1 MLGIEET
8 KMMNCDQTTEC
19 IDDYLDGTASGD
31 EQRAVE
37 QHIEHC
43 ADCRTAISSHR
54 DLRARLARFGETS
67 CPEPD
72 AGFYDRA
79 LARAAQAGVRRQRNR
94 WVMTGFGG
102 AVAASLMI
110 WIVSGVFFASPE
122 LDQPA
127 IPSVTM
133 ALESPQTFNLV
144 FSSASALTDASMT
157 VTLPDGIEV
166 QGFSGQREITWMTS
180 LRKGRNIL
188 PLTLIATS
196 PVGGELLATLQH
208 EDDDKMFRLQV
219 SVI

>member
-1 MLGIEET
+1 MLGIEGK
-8 KMMNCDQTTEC
+8 KMMNCDQITENL
-19 IDDYLDGTASGD
+19 DDYLDSTASGD
-31 EQRAVE
+31 DQLAFE

-43 ADCRTAISSHR
+43 SDCRKLVRSGR
-54 DLRARLARFGETS
+54 NLQARLARFGETG

-72 AGFYDRA
+72 ADFYDRA
-79 LARAAQAGVRRQRNR
+79 LARAAQSGTRRQRNR
-94 WVMTGFGG
+94 WVMTGFGS

-110 WIVSGVFFASPE
+110 WIVSSVFFATPE

-144 FSSASALTDASMT
+144 FSSASELTDASMT

-166 QGFSGQREITWMTS
+166 EGFSGQREITWMTS

-208 EDDDKMFRLQV
+208 ENDDKLFRLQV

>member
-1 MLGIEET
+1 
-8 KMMNCDQTTEC
+8 MMNCELITE
-19 IDDYLDGTASGD
+19 ILDDYLDGTASSID
-31 EQRAVE
+31 QRAVE
-37 QHIEHC
+37 QHVEHC
-43 ADCRTAISSHR
+43 APCRTLIDSHR
-54 DLRARLARFGETS
+54 DMLARLASYGETS
-67 CPEPD
+67 RPEPA

-79 LARAAQAGVRRQRNR
+79 LARAAQKGAKRQRNR
-94 WVMTGFGG
+94 WVMTGFSG

-110 WIVSGVFFASPE
+110 WVVSSVFFSSPE

-127 IPSVTM
+127 IPTVTM

-144 FSSASALTDASMT
+144 FSSADALTDASMT

-166 QGFSGQREITWMTS
+166 QGFAGQREITWMTS

-208 EDDDKMFRLQV
+208 ENDDKMFRLQV

>member
-1 MLGIEET
+1 
-8 KMMNCDQTTEC
+8 MNCDQITE
-19 IDDYLDGTASGD
+19 ILDDHLDGTTSGD
-31 EQRAVE
+31 DQRAVE
-37 QHIEHC
+37 EHLEHC
-43 ADCRTAISSHR
+43 ANCQVLVKSHQE
-54 DLRARLARFGETS
+54 LRARLARFGETS
-67 CPEPD
+67 CPEPA

-79 LARAAQAGVRRQRNR
+79 LARAAQTGARQQRNR

-102 AVAASLMI
+102 AVAAGLMV
-110 WIVSGVFFASPE
+110 WIVSSVFFLSPE

-144 FSSASALTDASMT
+144 FSSAAALTDASMT

-180 LRKGRNIL
+180 LKKGRNIL

-196 PVGGELLATLQH
+196 PVGGELLATMQH
-208 EDDDKMFRLQV
+208 EDDDKLFRLQV